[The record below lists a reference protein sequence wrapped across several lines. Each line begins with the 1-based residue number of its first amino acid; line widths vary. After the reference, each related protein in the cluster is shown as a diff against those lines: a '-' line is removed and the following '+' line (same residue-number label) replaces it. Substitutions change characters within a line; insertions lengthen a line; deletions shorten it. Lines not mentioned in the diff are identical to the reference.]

1 MRRVVPLLGGVALL
15 VLTACVD
22 PKPSSPTADDLRDID
37 LTPDH
42 TVTVDEAGFHPAALD
57 VRSGEVVLFVNEGT
71 EQHSFT
77 AEERFDTGRMEPGDD
92 TTIVL
97 TEPGEI
103 PYQDLEDPDHT
114 ATITITIVTA
124 PED

>member
-42 TVTVDEAGFHPAALD
+42 TVTVDEAGFHPPALD

-114 ATITITIVTA
+114 ATITIVTA